1 MKGFIRIAAL
11 LLCAML
17 FMAAACTGAEKP
29 ISTPEPTEVHTAAPA
44 EVPTEVPTEA
54 PSAKPIDPQKVD
66 ITDHTHEHING
77 DDYGVVAECKVW
89 FEPTMLTAVQVKE
102 IAGYRFVFSSSFVIR
117 VDADG
122 EVYELNEAFEKGL
135 LGKDDV
141 AEIYRIHKA
150 NVIDNYNGASLY
162 DEFDP

>member
-29 ISTPEPTEVHTAAPA
+29 ISTPEPTEVHTA
-44 EVPTEVPTEA
+44 A

-162 DEFDP
+162 EEFDS